1 MTPLFILKLFW
12 FFRFSK
18 WIFNINHLVSL
29 VEVLECIAP
38 KVADSTPI
46 IEFCKIAKRVIE
58 HREHRSKYIL
68 EELEELLQEISN
80 DSIVRKF
87 LGGETIGGGSGV
99 GEAWTSAKMH
109 SFLQNVVSW
118 KGGKI
123 FRFQFRESNSRIGIT
138 SGDMHL
144 HGHNVGAIHR
154 AQIHQIWVNNG
165 RPVTR
170 LTALNEARVAASTP
184 REERRSSLASSSS
197 SVPVPTPR
205 QTPRNSNV
213 SATPVETSRTNV
225 SESVQISYLVR
236 SPIMTPRFDQKDF
249 SWLLEKLWSDE
260 FLTYLRDC
268 YNLLKIQGKGS
279 LWVFYDI
286 LNWYK
291 SQNRYENTI
300 FLNQVLQET
309 FFQSMRSNKLVLDA
323 LMIFLSDSLTD
334 DSLWNLRYEP
344 LSKQQ
349 DFFEVLQMVI
359 SHELWLN
366 QTQSSSKPGIFIY
379 KCSKGAWVQDP
390 ETLDFSLVP
399 TDALP
404 TRRTQNVEVA

>member
-1 MTPLFILKLFW
+1 MKPLFILKLFW

-18 WIFNINHLVSL
+18 WIYAIDHLESL
-29 VEVLECIAP
+29 VEFLECIAS
-38 KVADSTPI
+38 KVADSTQI
-46 IEFCKIAKRVIE
+46 TKFCDKAKRVIE
-58 HREHRSKYIL
+58 RQEHRSKYIL

-123 FRFQFRESNSRIGIT
+123 FRFIYRESDSRIGIT
-138 SGDMHL
+138 SNDMRH
-144 HGHNVGAIHR
+144 HGHNAGAIYR
-154 AQIHQIWVNNG
+154 YLIHQIWVNNG
-165 RPVTR
+165 RPVTIP
-170 LTALNEARVAASTP
+170 TALNDARRAVLTP
-184 REERRSSLASSSS
+184 RGERRSSLTSSSS
-197 SVPVPTPR
+197 SV
-205 QTPRNSNV
+205 QTPRPLNV
-213 SATPVETSRTNV
+213 LATPVETSRTNV

-291 SQNRYENTI
+291 SQKRYENTI

-309 FFQSMRSNKLVLDA
+309 FFESMRSNKLVLYA
-323 LMIFLSDSLTD
+323 LTIFLSDSPTD
-334 DSLWNLRYEP
+334 NSLWNLRYEP

-359 SHELWLN
+359 RHELWLN
-366 QTQSSSKPGIFIY
+366 QTQSSSKPGMFIY

-390 ETLDFSLVP
+390 DTLDFILVP
-399 TDALP
+399 HDALP
-404 TRRTQNVEVA
+404 TRSTQNIQSA

>member
-1 MTPLFILKLFW
+1 
-12 FFRFSK
+12 
-18 WIFNINHLVSL
+18 
-29 VEVLECIAP
+29 
-38 KVADSTPI
+38 
-46 IEFCKIAKRVIE
+46 
-58 HREHRSKYIL
+58 
-68 EELEELLQEISN
+68 
-80 DSIVRKF
+80 
-87 LGGETIGGGSGV
+87 
-99 GEAWTSAKMH
+99 
-109 SFLQNVVSW
+109 
-118 KGGKI
+118 
-123 FRFQFRESNSRIGIT
+123 
-138 SGDMHL
+138 
-144 HGHNVGAIHR
+144 
-154 AQIHQIWVNNG
+154 
-165 RPVTR
+165 
-170 LTALNEARVAASTP
+170 
-184 REERRSSLASSSS
+184 
-197 SVPVPTPR
+197 
-205 QTPRNSNV
+205 
-213 SATPVETSRTNV
+213 
-225 SESVQISYLVR
+225 
-236 SPIMTPRFDQKDF
+236 MTPRFDQKDF